1 MVPVEVGVKVYKAKL
16 PEAWARMEWCR
27 QTFGQPVKG
36 GNWWRHRGHLYF
48 REQRDYAFY
57 LLRWSN

>member
-1 MVPVEVGVKVYKAKL
+1 MKVYKAKL